1 MGQAFS
7 VCLGDLCTRPPS
19 DAAAPV
25 VEPTVSAIREHHVVD
40 VTGKC
45 CFGAGCYWGTEK
57 YFKHDFAK
65 INTVD
70 GLITSGA
77 VGFMGPLSAKENPN
91 YEDVCTGVTGHV
103 EVYDCEF
110 TGGAPFYEA
119 MVRFFFQFHDPTTMN
134 KQGNDSGTQ
143 YASVIYCYD
152 LAQYKIATAVKAE
165 LQLLLDLNRL
175 TCFQTKVVSTDIR
188 MVESDF
194 FPAQQKH
201 QDYLAKNPRV
211 SLQNSSRSY
220 EMIHTLICPKATHYS
235 LVLNLTITSFLC

>member
-1 MGQAFS
+1 MQQLLWLNQLFLQSANTMS
-7 VCLGDLCTRPPS
+7 LMSLEN
-19 DAAAPV
+19 V
-25 VEPTVSAIREHHVVD
+25 VLEQVA
-40 VTGKC
+40 TG
-45 CFGAGCYWGTEK
+45 ELR
-57 YFKHDFAK
+57 
-65 INTVD
+65 VD